1 MLITVNNINIINN
14 NCKIKNRLFKKNNNE
29 IIYFIVQSVKLQF

>member
-29 IIYFIVQSVKLQF
+29 IYFIVQSVKLQF